1 MISFKFFHFTFLSIS
16 IGSDSSCTDDGYTE
30 VRFDGDYLKVRKF
43 TTISKFNTY
52 PFVEAQEK
60 CRKEKAELWE
70 VRFVAELSLLPLLIA
85 RFFFHLFA
93 IDRFVA

>member
-43 TTISKFNTY
+43 TIDKYETY
-52 PFVEAQEK
+52 PFDDAQDK